1 MIMFN
6 EIFKRN
12 IKDYKAK
19 DLMVKNVITLSAQ
32 EDLWKAQNMMSRY
45 NIKKIVIVT
54 DSKKHPIGIVSLKD
68 MIKFVISDKTDRDLH
83 EIPISEAM
91 TKNLIMAN
99 NNSIITYCAKTMT
112 ENNVSSLI
120 IVNEDDSEN
129 DNYSLAGIVTTT
141 DFTDFFSE
149 NCIGLTSV
157 EKYMSQPAFTIS
169 IKENVSTAAQIMLE
183 KKVSRLVVIDEDDNQ
198 NNLVGIISETDISRT
213 VPAFQSKT
221 IRSVYE
227 HIESLFSSKSKP
239 DFITEP
245 SFVRIRDIIT
255 PYATAISKDADLA
268 EAAKIMKRR
277 RVSGLPVVRSFDNTD
292 QQPIGITSKSD
303 IVKALTDLA

>member
-1 MIMFN
+1 MFN
-6 EIFKRN
+6 KIFKQN

-19 DLMVKNVITLSAQ
+19 DLMIKHVITLFSQ
-32 EDLWKAQNMMSRY
+32 ENLWKAQNTMSRY
-45 NIKKIVIVT
+45 NIKKVVIVAEN
-54 DSKKHPIGIVSLKD
+54 KKHPIGMLSLKD
-68 MIKFVISDKTDRDLH
+68 MIKFVISDRTDRDLH

-91 TKNLIMAN
+91 NKNLIMAN
-99 NNSIITYCAKTMT
+99 KNSIITYCAKTVT

-120 IVNEDDSEN
+120 IVNEDDGKN
-129 DNYSLAGIVTTT
+129 DDYSLAGIVTTT
-141 DFTDFFSE
+141 DFANFFSE

-169 IKENVSTAAQIMLE
+169 IKQNISAAAQIMLE
-183 KKVSRLVVIDEDDNQ
+183 KKVSRLVITDDDKQ
-198 NNLVGIISETDISRT
+198 DNLVGIISETDISRT
-213 VPAFQSKT
+213 VPAFQSRT

-245 SFVRIRDIIT
+245 SFVRIQDIIT
-255 PYATAISKDADLA
+255 PNAIAINKDADFA
-268 EAAKIMKRR
+268 EAAKIMTRR
-277 RVSGLPVVRSFDNTD
+277 RVSGLPVIGSFDNTD

-303 IVKALTDLA
+303 IVKALTDLAQ

>member
-1 MIMFN
+1 MFKK
-6 EIFKRN
+6 IFKQN

-19 DLMVKNVITLSAQ
+19 DLMIKHVITLSPQ
-32 EDLWKAQNMMSRY
+32 ENLWKAQSMMSRY
-45 NIKKIVIVT
+45 NIKKIVIVKEG
-54 DSKKHPIGIVSLKD
+54 KKHPIGIMSLKD
-68 MIKFVISDKTDRDLH
+68 IIKFVISDKTYRDLH
-83 EIPISEAM
+83 EIPIYEAM
-91 TKNLIMAN
+91 IKNLIIEN
-99 NNSIITYCAKTMT
+99 KNSAITDCAKKVT

-120 IVNEDDSEN
+120 IVNEEYDD
-129 DNYSLAGIVTTT
+129 DNNSLAGIVTTT
-141 DFTDFFSE
+141 DFANFFSD

-157 EKYMSQPAFTIS
+157 ENYMSQPVFTIS
-169 IKENVSTAAQIMLE
+169 IKEKVSTAAQIMLE
-183 KKVSRLVVIDEDDNQ
+183 KKVSRLVVIDGR
-198 NNLVGIISETDISRT
+198 NNIWNWLRT
-213 VPAFQSKT
+213 VPAFQSRT

-255 PYATAISKDADLA
+255 LNATAISKDADLA

-277 RVSGLPVVRSFDNTD
+277 RVSGLPVVRSFDIPD

-303 IVKALTDLA
+303 IVKSLTDLA

>member
-1 MIMFN
+1 MFN
-6 EIFKRN
+6 EIFKQN

-19 DLMVKNVITLSAQ
+19 DLMIKQVITLSPQ
-32 EDLWKAQNMMSRY
+32 ENLWKAQNMMSRY

-54 DSKKHPIGIVSLKD
+54 DSKKHPIGIMSLKD

-91 TKNLIMAN
+91 TKNLIMVN
-99 NNSIITYCAKTMT
+99 KNSIITYCAKTMT
-112 ENNVSSLI
+112 ENNVSSLV
-120 IVNEDDSEN
+120 IVNEDDDKN

-141 DFTDFFSE
+141 DFADFFSE

-157 EKYMSQPAFTIS
+157 ENYMSQPAFTIS
-169 IKENVSTAAQIMLE
+169 IKQKVSTAAQIMLE
-183 KKVSRLVVIDEDDNQ
+183 KKVSRLVVTDEDDKQ

-213 VPAFQSKT
+213 VPAFQSRT
-221 IRSVYE
+221 IRSVYV

-245 SFVRIRDIIT
+245 SFVRIEDIMT
-255 PYATAISKDADLA
+255 PNAVAIDKDADFA
-268 EAAKIMKRR
+268 EAAKIMIRR
-277 RVSGLPVVRSFDNTD
+277 HVSGLPVIGSFDNTD

-303 IVKALTDLA
+303 VVKALTDLA